1 MHELPFDPLA
11 WPDKYI
17 AEQRCNVEVTEWGSD
32 LSFAEVAALC
42 EWPEAAQAQALAATA
57 QRRSMYF

>member
-11 WPDKYI
+11 WLDEYI
-17 AEQRCNVEVTEWGSD
+17 AEQRCNVEIVEGASD

-42 EWPEAAQAQALAATA
+42 EWPEEAQAQALAATA
-57 QRRSMYF
+57 QPRST